1 MNKKAKKSVG
11 NKKEV
16 NKKPTV
22 WTKEHENILI
32 DWGDKAICY
41 RWLHAKSHNKLS
53 KINAYFTIPVIIM
66 STLTGTANFAQDR
79 VPVNFQGYYSMIIG
93 FINIVAGIITTIQQF
108 LKITELNEAHRV
120 SSIAWDKFYRKIR
133 VELAKRPNERQNV
146 YDFLKTCTE
155 EFDRLMETSPTIQ
168 KKIIQLFQETFDN
181 DNLDQSKREIFEN
194 LKKPEIC
201 DSLESIRTVVYQP
214 DQIEMKK
221 LNFQNMIHD
230 AVATVATESSEIANQ
245 KRIQIIDSF
254 VKEFKLDMMR
264 VPNKQELLNN
274 VLSNEL
280 KIDEQYIDNY
290 IVSSSLMTVSNDE
303 EQTQMMAD
311 IENDLRSN
319 NIIDKL

>member
-1 MNKKAKKSVG
+1 MKDKQKKNPS
-11 NKKEV
+11 NKKEI
-16 NKKPTV
+16 NKKPTI

-93 FINIVAGIITTIQQF
+93 FVNIVAGIITTVQQF

-168 KKIIQLFQETFDN
+168 KKIIQLFQDTFDN
-181 DNLDQSKREIFEN
+181 ENLDASKRAVFEK

-221 LNFQNMIHD
+221 INFQNMIHD
-230 AVATVATESSEIANQ
+230 AVATVATESSEIANK
-245 KRIQIIDSF
+245 KRLQIIDGF
-254 VKEFKLDMMR
+254 VKEFKSEMMR
-264 VPNKQELLNN
+264 VPNKQEILNN
-274 VLSNEL
+274 VLSSEL
-280 KIDEQYIDNY
+280 QIDESFIDNY
-290 IVSSSLMTVSNDE
+290 MQTSGLMVVSNDE
-303 EQTQMMAD
+303 EQSQMIAD

-319 NIIDKL
+319 TIIDKL

>member
-1 MNKKAKKSVG
+1 MKDKQKKNVS
-11 NKKEV
+11 NKKEL

-79 VPVNFQGYYSMIIG
+79 VPVYFQGYYSMIIG

-133 VELAKRPNERQNV
+133 IELAKRPNERQNV

-168 KKIIQLFQETFDN
+168 KKIIQLFKETFDN
-181 DNLDQSKREIFEN
+181 ENLDPSKRAIFEK

-201 DSLESIRTVVYQP
+201 DSLESIRNVVYQP
-214 DQIEMKK
+214 DIIEMKK
-221 LNFQNMIHD
+221 LNFKNMIHD
-230 AVATVATESSEIANQ
+230 AVATVASESAEIANK

-254 VKEFKLDMMR
+254 VNEFKTDMMR

-274 VLSNEL
+274 VLSSEL
-280 KIDEQYIDNY
+280 QIDESYIDNY
-290 IVSSSLMTVSNDE
+290 IETSELMIITNDE
-303 EQTQMMAD
+303 EQSQMIAD
-311 IENDLRSN
+311 IENDLLSN
-319 NIIDKL
+319 TMIDKL